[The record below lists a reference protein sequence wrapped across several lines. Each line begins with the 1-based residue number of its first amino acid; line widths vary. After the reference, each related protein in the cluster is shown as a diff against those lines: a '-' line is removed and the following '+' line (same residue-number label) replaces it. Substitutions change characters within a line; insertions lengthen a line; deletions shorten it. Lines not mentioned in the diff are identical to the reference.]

1 MIFFYGEGR
10 LGNQVFQY
18 QALCAIARPRETIF
32 AAGLE
37 SLPELFEIGGPR
49 LRILTR
55 NRFLKRLIKFLLI
68 PFIVRPAVRSL
79 RLANYVYEPLLE
91 FAGRAQPGGEMSFRS
106 GLLGRLTFV
115 DGGHYQNPS
124 LWHVLFPAAA
134 LALKAPVRDAARRLL
149 SAIPSAAGGL
159 SFVHV
164 RRGDYLNYKV
174 YGVDDVCLPA
184 GFYRAAI
191 AELRRRVGET
201 HLVFITDDPG
211 WVAQHLGDI
220 RGQTILS
227 SDASMDFAVMTE
239 CSNGIISNSTFSL
252 AAAFIMA
259 NPGVVIAPQYWYG
272 FSAGT
277 WYPPKIRCEHAK
289 LVYVGV
295 PG

>member
-18 QALCAIARPRETIF
+18 QALCAIARPKETIF

-37 SLPELFEIGGPR
+37 SLPELFESNGPK
-49 LRILTR
+49 LTILTR
-55 NRFLKRLIKFLLI
+55 NGFLKRLIKFLVI
-68 PFIVRPAVRSL
+68 PFIVRPAVRTL
-79 RLANYVYEPLLE
+79 RLANYVYEPLLD
-91 FAGRAQPGGEMSFRS
+91 FGGRGQPGGEMAFRR

-124 LWHVLFPAAA
+124 LWQLLFPTAT
-134 LALKAPVRDAARRLL
+134 LSLKAPVRDAARGLL
-149 SAIPSAAGGL
+149 SAIPPAIGGS

-164 RRGDYLNYKV
+164 RRGDYLNYQV
-174 YGVDDVCLPA
+174 YGVADVCLPA

-191 AELRRRVGET
+191 AELRRRVGDT

-211 WVAQHLGDI
+211 WVAEHLGDI
-220 RGQTILS
+220 QSQTIMS
-227 SDASMDFAVMTE
+227 NDVAMDFAVMTE
-239 CSNGIISNSTFSL
+239 CRNGIISNSTFSL

-259 NPGVVIAPQYWYG
+259 NPGIVIAPEYWYG
-272 FSAGT
+272 FSVGA
-277 WYPPKIRCEHAK
+277 WYPPKIRCEHEK

-295 PG
+295 TG

>member
-18 QALCAIARPRETIF
+18 QALCAVARPHETIF

-37 SLPELFEIGGPR
+37 NLPGLFEIGGPK
-49 LRILTR
+49 LRVLTR
-55 NRFLKRLIKFLLI
+55 NGFLKRVVKFLLI
-68 PFIVRPAVRSL
+68 PFIVRPVARTL

-91 FAGRAQPGGEMSFRS
+91 FAGRPQPGGEMVFRR
-106 GLLGRLTFV
+106 GLLGHLTFV

-124 LWHVLFPAAA
+124 LWRVLFPTAT
-134 LALKAPVRDAARRLL
+134 LSLKAPMRDAARRLL
-149 SAIPSAAGGL
+149 SAIPPASGGL

-211 WVAQHLGDI
+211 WVAEQLGDI
-220 RGQTILS
+220 PSKTILS
-227 SDASMDFAVMTE
+227 NDVLMDFAVMTE
-239 CSNGIISNSTFSL
+239 CRNGIISNSTFSL

-259 NPGVVIAPQYWYG
+259 NPGIVIAPQYWYG
-272 FSAGT
+272 FGVGT
-277 WYPPKIRCEHAK
+277 WYPPKIRCEHEK
-289 LVYVGV
+289 LIYLDV
-295 PG
+295 PA